1 MFPLKDKANIN
12 MLDYHRHPDFVFLT
26 QCKKCFEKIAKLF
39 EELQYCILFYSYSIH
54 NKCFFVP
61 RGIEEDKSVWKSN
74 YLELEKDINR
84 FCHDIS
90 TSSKSNQKKTSTP
103 RSSSNSVSAL
113 QSLLVDTK
121 SQVLARLRQIEEKDR
136 SV

>member
-1 MFPLKDKANIN
+1 M
-12 MLDYHRHPDFVFLT
+12 
-26 QCKKCFEKIAKLF
+26 
-39 EELQYCILFYSYSIH
+39 
-54 NKCFFVP
+54 FFVP

-113 QSLLVDTK
+113 QALLVDTK
-121 SQVLARLRQIEEKDR
+121 SQVLVRLRQIEEKDR